1 MTYPDTITPDFSNRD
16 TLLGVDPLILKRWS
30 PRAFSKTPVSD
41 EDVELLFDA
50 ARWAPS
56 CFNEQPWRF
65 HVSTERNFDQFLS
78 LLNESN
84 QIWASNAGLLGFVVV
99 KKTFTQNDKPNAY
112 AEFDAGAAWLAM
124 SLQARQ
130 MGLYTHGM
138 GGIKHAEVAE
148 YLGLDEDHKV
158 VCGFAIGVAAAADTL
173 PEELAA
179 KEKPS
184 ARRALADILL
194 R

>member
-1 MTYPDTITPDFSNRD
+1 MKYPDTINPDFSNRD
-16 TLLGVDPLILKRWS
+16 ALLGVDPLILKRWS

-41 EDVELLFDA
+41 ADVELLFEA

-65 HVSTERNFDQFLS
+65 HVSTEKNFEQFLS
-78 LLNESN
+78 LLNAGN
-84 QIWASNAGLLGFVVV
+84 QIWASNAALLGFVVV

-112 AEFDAGAAWLAM
+112 AEFDAGSAWLAM

-148 YLGLDEDHKV
+148 YLGLDSDHKV
-158 VCGFAIGVAAAADTL
+158 VCGFAIAVAAEADSL

>member
-1 MTYPDTITPDFSNRD
+1 MKYPDTINPDFSNRE
-16 TLLGVDPLILKRWS
+16 TMLGVDPLILKRWS
-30 PRAFSKTPVSD
+30 PRAFNKTGIRD
-41 EDVELLFDA
+41 EDVELLFEA

-65 HVSTERNFDQFLS
+65 YVSTEQNFAHFLD
-78 LLNESN
+78 LLVEGN
-84 QIWASNAGLLGFVVV
+84 QLWAKNASLLGFVVV
-99 KKTFTQNDKPNAY
+99 KKSFTRNEKPNAY

-124 SLQARQ
+124 TLQARR

-158 VCGFAIGVAAAADTL
+158 VCGFAIGVATDADTL

-184 ARRALADILL
+184 TRRPLSEILV

>member
-78 LLNESN
+78 LLNEGN